1 VHLNGE
7 DMRTLYQSQSHL
19 LLLHI
24 SDVQPSSRSCDSLE
38 MLYIAV
44 VWMCAL
50 TFDSRVVQFNT
61 IGCTQPTKYLHV
73 LVQHLMRAP
82 LLMTVQK
89 VVTSLTVT

>member
-1 VHLNGE
+1 MPVVV
-7 DMRTLYQSQSHL
+7 HL

-24 SDVQPSSRSCDSLE
+24 SDVQPSSRRCDSLE

-61 IGCTQPTKYLHV
+61 IGCT
-73 LVQHLMRAP
+73 
-82 LLMTVQK
+82 
-89 VVTSLTVT
+89 